1 MTGSALYGHPPA
13 TEDDLLIVIGILR
26 LIGLDGK
33 YDAAKGLPLKAK
45 KPPNYVF
52 ESWGGKAIASAIAVI
67 ILITLITGARLA
79 LRARRRDLRWGP
91 DDWVIIPAAVSY
103 YLAAFRWQ
111 GFD

>member
-52 ESWGGKAIASAIAVI
+52 ES
-67 ILITLITGARLA
+67 
-79 LRARRRDLRWGP
+79 
-91 DDWVIIPAAVSY
+91 
-103 YLAAFRWQ
+103 
-111 GFD
+111 